1 MYLTFFMNF
10 ISELHKYGGGLV
22 DIDSRDAAATPDS
35 KQAVVSAKA
44 PAETAAASTT
54 VLPHADVYH
63 LGVQAQRSTIAGQ
76 RSGQVQRP
84 IQKWKGPD
92 KISRIYGD
100 WIDET
105 E

>member
-1 MYLTFFMNF
+1 
-10 ISELHKYGGGLV
+10 
-22 DIDSRDAAATPDS
+22 
-35 KQAVVSAKA
+35 
-44 PAETAAASTT
+44 
-54 VLPHADVYH
+54 VYH
-63 LGVQAQRSTIAGQ
+63 LGSQRIASQ

-100 WIDET
+100 WIDEN